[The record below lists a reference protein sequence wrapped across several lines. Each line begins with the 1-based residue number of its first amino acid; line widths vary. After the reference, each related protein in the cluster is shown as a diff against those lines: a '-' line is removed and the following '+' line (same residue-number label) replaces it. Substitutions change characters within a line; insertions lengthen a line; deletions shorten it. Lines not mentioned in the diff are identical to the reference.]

1 MKGLVNMWIYII
13 SIISLC
19 IVLFFIAIKLYLI
32 KKSIKEIRVSIHK
45 IIKADTNQLLTISS
59 SDKEMKKL
67 ANDLNK
73 ELQDLRKE
81 KLQYQNGKQELK
93 RIITNISHDMRTPLT
108 AISGYIDLMKEN
120 KEKQKEYMKIIE
132 KKTEELTLLTDQL
145 FDFSKTMDMGVEM
158 QREKCCIN
166 EILEETLA
174 NMYHFFKEKQIEP
187 KLEICTQKIYKDLD
201 KHSIIRVFENILSN
215 VCKYSDG
222 DFKVT
227 LNEKGIITF
236 SNKATSLDATTV
248 QKIFDRYFTVENAKK
263 STGLGLSISKQL
275 VKLNGG
281 KISAKYVNEYL
292 IIQIEF

>member
-1 MKGLVNMWIYII
+1 MWMYII
-13 SIISLC
+13 SIILC
-19 IVLFFIAIKLYLI
+19 MVLPFLAIKLYFI

-45 IIKADTNQLLTISS
+45 MIKADTNQLLTISS
-59 SDKEMKKL
+59 SDKEIRKL

-73 ELQDLRKE
+73 ELQELRKE
-81 KLQYQNGKQELK
+81 KLQYQNGNQELK

-132 KKTEELTLLTDQL
+132 KKAEELTLLTDQL
-145 FDFSKTMDMGVEM
+145 FDFSKTMDIGVKIQKE
-158 QREKCCIN
+158 ECCIN

-187 KLEICTQKIYKDLD
+187 KIEICTQKIYKNLD
-201 KHSIIRVFENILSN
+201 KYSIIRVFENILSN
-215 VCKYSDG
+215 VCKYSSG

-236 SNKATSLDATTV
+236 SNKAISLDATTV

-275 VKLNGG
+275 VELNGG
-281 KISAKYVNEYL
+281 KIFGTYVNNYL
-292 IIQIEF
+292 RIQIEFS